1 MSSKYKKWGIVLVII
16 IILVFSLNTILSS
29 VVSNVVNT
37 QLEEINKKEEV
48 TVSIENIKLN
58 VFAGNLHLTNVSITP
73 DSLFFENFKEGKTGK
88 ASTSEFEMSDL
99 TIKGFGIYKL
109 LAKNEISAN
118 TIIAKGLKL
127 NLYKSDDHKSHKST
141 PQKSK
146 KIDSIFIKGIEK
158 IDFKSILFDDF
169 EFNLMD
175 VKSADT
181 LFAYSEKECEIIGVK
196 LDAHAEVDDYFVVNK
211 DDLRVNFKEQEILT
225 ADGNNSIVLKNIKY
239 DYKTSSLLILN
250 FSMQPTIDKE
260 KLAATYQYNSEV
272 YQAETESI
280 QLKGFHLDSILRTGI
295 IKIDTVLVTSPIIG
309 IYKDQT
315 KPFNLN
321 KRPKFLNQK
330 LKAMKQPLNINE
342 VIVKDAMFSYW
353 EKHPDFKEL
362 MTVDISDL
370 NVQISNVTSIKD
382 SLNNGKELVIKV
394 NGKLCNS
401 ASVNL
406 DIMMDYGSW
415 KDSYSISGNIEEA
428 PFTDF
433 NPAIYPAAGV
443 KFSGGTLNSI
453 EFKVSGTP
461 SGSQGRMKMF
471 YKDLE
476 ADLSNAD
483 KDKKGMSWVA
493 NTVLITSNP
502 TKKGKFRI
510 AEIEFERVP
519 YKGFGN
525 LLWKSV
531 MSGMM
536 NTLLPV
542 GKRKKYDTA
551 ARVSEK
557 ESKKKHRKKNN

>member
-58 VFAGNLHLTNVSITP
+58 VFAGNLHLRNVSITP

-127 NLYKSDDHKSHKST
+127 NLYKSDEHKSHKST
-141 PQKSK
+141 TQKSK

-211 DDLRVNFKEQEILT
+211 DNLRVNFKEQEILT

-370 NVQISNVTSIKD
+370 NVQISNITSIKD